1 MTTQSLKVIVPP
13 QIQAPRG
20 AAWAAVVVLGVSLA
34 ARSLWQGLV
43 ALGERRASNE
53 LNRLARQCESFDPER
68 ARVLREAA
76 RTSAHH

>member
-1 MTTQSLKVIVPP
+1 MTSHSLKVMVPP

-34 ARSLWQGLV
+34 ARSLWYGLV

-53 LNRLARQCESFDPER
+53 LLRLARQCEGFDPER
-68 ARVLREAA
+68 AQQLRDAA
-76 RTSAHH
+76 RANTRH